1 MNEAE
6 LSWELRARRA
16 EAHLAALDV
25 AVQGISGVLA
35 LETVLQLIVDRVREL
50 GDAEYAALGIAHP
63 DGDIERFITSGLS
76 QERRERIG
84 ALPRGHGLLG
94 LIIREGQTFR
104 IPDIANDK
112 RRHGFPPNHPEMHS
126 FLGVPITVRAQA
138 VGDLYLTNKRGAAE
152 FSADD
157 QTLVERFAAHAGL
170 AIENARL
177 SERVQA
183 LAVVEERERIGRDL
197 HDGIIQRIYGV
208 TLGLD
213 DVAEIAL
220 QDPAA
225 AAKRVDNAIDALHA
239 AIGEIRTFIYGL
251 RPGLDDEGSMGSALE
266 SLAEETRL
274 NSAMQIEVMA
284 PTVVGL
290 SPSIRGELVSIA
302 REALSNAVRHAAA
315 TRATV
320 QLTATEGEVRLEVAD
335 DGTGFDA
342 TASGGDGH
350 HGLANM
356 LRRAEVLGGR
366 LRVESTPGHGTR
378 IIVAVPLPAGE
389 ARSKRMERP

>member
-1 MNEAE
+1 M
-6 LSWELRARRA
+6 RARRA

-25 AVQGISGVLA
+25 AVQGISGALA

-50 GDAEYAALGIAHP
+50 AEARYAALGIARP
-63 DGDIERFITSGLS
+63 DGVIERFITSGLT
-76 QERRERIG
+76 QEERERIG

-104 IPDIANDK
+104 IPDIARDE

-126 FLGVPITVRAQA
+126 FLGVPVKVKGQP
-138 VGDLYLTNKRGAAE
+138 VGDLYLTNRQGAAE
-152 FSADD
+152 FGADD

-213 DVAEIAL
+213 DVPEIAL
-220 QDPAA
+220 RDPAA
-225 AAKRVDNAIDALHA
+225 AAERVDRAIDALHD
-239 AIGEIRTFIYGL
+239 AIREIRTFIYGL
-251 RPGLDDEGSMGSALE
+251 RPGLDDEGTMGSALE

-274 NSAMQIEVMA
+274 NTTMQIEVTA
-284 PTVVGL
+284 PSVEGL
-290 SPSIRGELVSIA
+290 SPTIRGELVSIA

-315 TRATV
+315 TRTTL
-320 QLTATEGEVRLEVAD
+320 QIGEVDGQLKLEIAD

-342 TASGGDGH
+342 GAPAVDGH
-350 HGLANM
+350 QGLANM
-356 LRRAEVLGGR
+356 RRRAESLGGN
-366 LRVESTPGHGTR
+366 LMLESAPGRGTR
-378 IIVAVPLPAGE
+378 IIVTVPLPERA
-389 ARSKRMERP
+389 ARPEVERP

>member
-1 MNEAE
+1 VNESE
-6 LSWELRARRA
+6 PSWELRARRA

-50 GDAEYAALGIAHP
+50 ADAQYAALGIARP
-63 DGDIERFITSGLS
+63 DGVIERFMTSGLT
-76 QERRERIG
+76 QEERERIG

-104 IPDIANDK
+104 IPDIARDE

-126 FLGVPITVRAQA
+126 FLGVPIKVKGQP
-138 VGDLYLTNKRGAAE
+138 VGDLYLTNKQGGTR

-213 DVAEIAL
+213 DVPEIAL
-220 QDPAA
+220 RDPAA
-225 AAKRVDNAIDALHA
+225 AAERVDRAIDSLHD
-239 AIGEIRTFIYGL
+239 AIREIRTFIYGL
-251 RPGLDDEGSMGSALE
+251 RPGLDDEGSMGPALE

-274 NSAMQIEVMA
+274 NTAMRIDVTAGMMA
-284 PTVVGL
+284 AVA
-290 SPSIRGELVSIA
+290 PSVRGELLSIA
-302 REALSNAVRHAAA
+302 REALSNAVRHASA
-315 TRATV
+315 TRTTL
-320 QLTATEGEVRLEVAD
+320 QIGEADGELRLEIAD
-335 DGTGFDA
+335 DGTGFDTDA
-342 TASGGDGH
+342 PAGDGH
-350 HGLANM
+350 HGLANIA
-356 LRRAEVLGGR
+356 RRAESLGGN
-366 LRVESTPGHGTR
+366 LVLESAPGRGTR
-378 IIVAVPLPAGE
+378 IIVTVPLPERA
-389 ARSKRMERP
+389 ARPEMERP

>member
-1 MNEAE
+1 VNESE
-6 LSWELRARRA
+6 PSWELRARRA

-50 GDAEYAALGIAHP
+50 ADAQYAALGIARP
-63 DGDIERFITSGLS
+63 DGVIERFMTSGLT
-76 QERRERIG
+76 QEERERIG

-104 IPDIANDK
+104 IPDIARDE

-126 FLGVPITVRAQA
+126 FLGVPIKVKGQP
-138 VGDLYLTNKRGAAE
+138 VGDLYLTNKQGGTR

-213 DVAEIAL
+213 DVPEIAL
-220 QDPAA
+220 RDPAA
-225 AAKRVDNAIDALHA
+225 AAERVDRAIDSLHD
-239 AIGEIRTFIYGL
+239 AIREIRTFIYGL
-251 RPGLDDEGSMGSALE
+251 RPGLDDEGSMGPALE

-274 NSAMQIEVMA
+274 NTAMRIDVTAGMMA
-284 PTVVGL
+284 AVA
-290 SPSIRGELVSIA
+290 PSVRGELLSIA
-302 REALSNAVRHAAA
+302 REALSNAVRHASA
-315 TRATV
+315 TRTTL
-320 QLTATEGEVRLEVAD
+320 QIGEADGELRLEIAD
-335 DGTGFDA
+335 DGTGFDTDA
-342 TASGGDGH
+342 PAGDGH
-350 HGLANM
+350 HGLANIG
-356 LRRAEVLGGR
+356 RRAESLGGN
-366 LRVESTPGHGTR
+366 LVLESAPGRGTR
-378 IIVAVPLPAGE
+378 IIVTVPLPERA
-389 ARSKRMERP
+389 ARPEMERP

>member
-1 MNEAE
+1 MKESRP
-6 LSWELRARRA
+6 SWELRARRA
-16 EAHLAALDV
+16 EAHLAALDA

-50 GDAEYAALGIAHP
+50 ADAEYAALGIARP
-63 DGDIERFITSGLS
+63 DGVIERFITSGLT
-76 QERRERIG
+76 QRERERIG

-94 LIIREGQTFR
+94 LIIREGQAFR
-104 IPDIANDK
+104 IPDIARDE

-126 FLGVPITVRAQA
+126 FLGVPIRVKGHP
-138 VGDLYLTNKRGAAE
+138 VGDLYLTNKRGADE

-197 HDGIIQRIYGV
+197 HDGVIQRIYGV

-213 DVAEIAL
+213 DVPELAL
-220 QDPAA
+220 RDPAA
-225 AAKRVDNAIDALHA
+225 AAERVDRAIDSLHD
-239 AIGEIRTFIYGL
+239 AIREIRTFIYGL
-251 RPGLDDEGSMGSALE
+251 RPGLDDEEGMGSALE

-274 NSAMQIEVMA
+274 NTAMRIDVTA
-284 PTVVGL
+284 GTAVRL
-290 SPSIRGELVSIA
+290 SPGMRGELLSIA

-320 QLTATEGEVRLEVAD
+320 RIDEGDGALRLEIAD
-335 DGTGFDA
+335 DGTGFDTGA
-342 TASGGDGH
+342 PAGVGH

-356 LRRAEVLGGR
+356 VRRAESLGGN
-366 LRVESTPGHGTR
+366 LVLESARGRGTR
-378 IIVAVPLPAGE
+378 IIVSVPLPERA
-389 ARSKRMERP
+389 ARPEMEKP